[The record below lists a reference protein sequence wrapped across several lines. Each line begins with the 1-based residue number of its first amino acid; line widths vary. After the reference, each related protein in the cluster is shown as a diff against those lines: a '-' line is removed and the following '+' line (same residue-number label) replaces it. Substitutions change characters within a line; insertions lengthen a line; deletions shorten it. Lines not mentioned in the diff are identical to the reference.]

1 MISSLPICII
11 LLPLT
16 LLSKSPC
23 EDEEYFSDSY
33 GWTCR
38 DYDRAPEQ
46 CELSTK
52 FEKNGKVALTSCC
65 ACRGSLIKHDISDA
79 LWLGFP
85 AGFDT
90 KRRRSESCPMGCDAQ
105 SDICEG
111 YCNSDL
117 SVCNLRCKDV
127 KTTCNSKCEDEEEEP
142 TEEPVDPDAVVGE
155 EPTAAASGGTQ
166 LWFYLLIAAIILLSL
181 ICCCII
187 LYFLMRSRQETDVDC
202 PSPDFCTEEAPMV
215 GNACVQ
221 EVGDCYMPAPQQYI
235 QCGGYT
241 TAAPIQNQRI
251 HS

>member
-1 MISSLPICII
+1 MISGLPIFII

-16 LLSKSPC
+16 LLSKSTC

-46 CELSTK
+46 CELSPK

-65 ACRGSLIKHDISDA
+65 ACRSNLLKHDISDD
-79 LWLGFP
+79 LWSGFP
-85 AGFDT
+85 VRFDT
-90 KRRRSESCPMGCDAQ
+90 KRRLSDSCLMGCDGE

-117 SVCNLRCKDV
+117 NVCNLRCKDV
-127 KTTCNSKCEDEEEEP
+127 KSACTSKCEDEDP
-142 TEEPVDPDAVVGE
+142 TEEPEDPDAIVE
-155 EPTAAASGGTQ
+155 ETPTPASGTTQ
-166 LWFYLLIAAIILLSL
+166 IWLYILIGAIVLLSL

-187 LYFLMRSRQETDVDC
+187 VYCLMRSRVETDVDC
-202 PSPDFCTEEAPMV
+202 PSPDFCTEQAPMV
-215 GNACVQ
+215 ENACVQ
-221 EVGDCYMPAPQQYI
+221 EVGDCYMPATQQYT

-251 HS
+251 HSQIS